1 MPLQE
6 CASAC
11 ASCLSRTSA
20 PLCVQWVGLKDAFN
34 TWLSRELLESL
45 GFEKLVHEMDA
56 KEVARLGLYSR
67 PCTIAGVQDHFN
79 DFGLDA
85 EFGTYGQIKNLSG
98 ENMGGMQLSRSASGS
113 TAVGIEP

>member
-1 MPLQE
+1 MPLR
-6 CASAC
+6 A
-11 ASCLSRTSA
+11 
-20 PLCVQWVGLKDAFN
+20 QWVGLKDAFN

-98 ENMGGMQLSRSASGS
+98 EDRGGMQPLRSSMEITVVGLKPQSCDSRSTQSCPL
-113 TAVGIEP
+113 T